1 MKKVIGIVVGILV
14 IVACGFAGWLLLGR
28 DPMSF
33 AGGSTVALEDYKGGG
48 ITGVPA
54 QLASADPVKRGEY
67 LVHAA
72 GCQAC
77 HTAPGGAPFAGGFAF
92 NIPFGV
98 IYSTNITPDKDT
110 GIGNYTDAQFLAA
123 VHKGIRADGERLYP
137 AMPYTSYAYMT
148 DDDALAIKNYLL
160 TLAPIHAPAR
170 RNDLS
175 WPFNQ
180 RRALAL
186 WNAMFGADQR
196 FRPNAGESLQWNR
209 GAYLAEAMGHCGECH
224 TPRNV
229 AFALDNHRKFAGA
242 ITAGWRA
249 YNITSDK
256 TSGLGDWSDEDLDLY
271 LSTGHANGHGGA
283 AGPMGEA
290 ADDSLSFLTPD
301 DIRALAF
308 YLRSVPARASDL
320 PRTVTTPAP
329 ASHKDGLTAGR
340 DLRGEKIFA
349 GACASCHDWTG
360 VSPVTGYATLTGV
373 RAVNDP
379 SATNVAQTVI
389 NGVDRKTAEGKIFM
403 PAFGE
408 GYSDGDIAAVANYV
422 TARFGAKGAQLTG
435 ADVANL
441 RKQATQDP
449 KTKAPPNG

>member
-1 MKKVIGIVVGILV
+1 MMKAIGIVVA
-14 IVACGFAGWLLLGR
+14 IVVVAALGYAGWLWLGR

-33 AGGSTVALEDYKGGG
+33 AGGARVALADYKGGEV
-48 ITGVPA
+48 TGVPP
-54 QLASADPVKRGEY
+54 QLAGADRVKRGEY

-72 GCQAC
+72 DCQAC

-92 NIPFGV
+92 NLPFGV
-98 IYSTNITPDKDT
+98 IYSTNITPDKRT
-110 GIGNYTDAQFLAA
+110 GIGDYTDAQFLAA
-123 VHKGIRADGERLYP
+123 MHDGVRADGERLYP
-137 AMPYTSYAYMT
+137 AMPYPSYAYMT
-148 DDDALAIKNYLL
+148 DDDALAIKAYLF
-160 TLAPIHAPAR
+160 TLAPAR
-170 RNDLS
+170 AVARPNELS

-180 RRALAL
+180 RSLLAL
-186 WNAMFGADQR
+186 WNVMFNADDR
-196 FRPNAGESLQWNR
+196 FRPNADQSQPWNR

-224 TPRNV
+224 TPRNL
-229 AFALDNHRKFAGA
+229 AFALDNHRKFSGA
-242 ITAGWRA
+242 LTAGWRA

-256 TSGLGDWSDEDLDLY
+256 DSGLGDWSDADLDLY

-301 DIRALAF
+301 DVRDLVA

-329 ASHKDGLTAGR
+329 ASYKQGVANADS
-340 DLRGEKIFA
+340 RGEKIFA

-379 SATNVAQTVI
+379 SATNVAQAVI
-389 NGVDRKTAEGKIFM
+389 NGVNRKTAKGRIFM

-408 GYSDGDIAAVANYV
+408 GYSDDDIAAVANYV
-422 TARFGAKGAQLTG
+422 TARFGAKGAHLSG
-435 ADVANL
+435 KDVADL
-441 RKQATQDP
+441 RKQASSAKIQE
-449 KTKAPPNG
+449 APND